1 MAHASSLSTQGRHRQ
16 ISLSLRSALSN
27 NEFQAS
33 QGYVVRPC
41 LKKKKVLI
49 VVLGEGQ
56 GGLGAFVPSVP
67 PSGIY
72 SLSWRAQSFRRVH
85 KNQCTEICALEKMF
99 LGPVRQLAAKS
110 DDLSLSLGTYLVEG
124 RTDSCKLSSD
134 LHHGT
139 YIHTNRDAC
148 NTENYFKREGRW
160 P

>member
-72 SLSWRAQSFRRVH
+72 SLS
-85 KNQCTEICALEKMF
+85 
-99 LGPVRQLAAKS
+99 
-110 DDLSLSLGTYLVEG
+110 
-124 RTDSCKLSSD
+124 
-134 LHHGT
+134 
-139 YIHTNRDAC
+139 
-148 NTENYFKREGRW
+148 
-160 P
+160 

>member
-1 MAHASSLSTQGRHRQ
+1 MT
-16 ISLSLRSALSN
+16 
-27 NEFQAS
+27 
-33 QGYVVRPC
+33 
-41 LKKKKVLI
+41 
-49 VVLGEGQ
+49 
-56 GGLGAFVPSVP
+56 
-67 PSGIY
+67 
-72 SLSWRAQSFRRVH
+72 RAQHGVIDGRARISEMAQQV
-85 KNQCTEICALEKMF
+85 K
-99 LGPVRQLAAKS
+99 VLAAKS